1 MGLDIVLNKTFSP
14 MFQALR
20 RRLLRSYLSVIAAIL
35 GTFATAVYVFFAC
48 SLYRQLDNELLTLA
62 KAAAPSLAIAK
73 KEVPTN
79 LEQDIP
85 WSKLFQRYQSLEWF
99 DVDGKLLTRAGPVFS
114 TLPLRKPLQAAQQHG
129 SIRTLTLP
137 VYGYTQKGQPLYL
150 EGYVRAS
157 ESTEQVEKTLT
168 ELAWG
173 LGLGGL
179 ITLGLSGIGGLWL
192 TRQSLQP
199 VEQSFD
205 ELKQFTADASHEL
218 RSPLTVIK
226 TSLEVMLLPL
236 EPISPLQA
244 KRLAAIASAT
254 QQMTHLV
261 EDLLFLARTDSSLQT
276 FAPAPLNLPLDEL
289 LQEFLELIEPQA
301 EIKGITLTA
310 QLQKGVRVMGNAAQL
325 TQLFANLLKNALH
338 YTPSGG
344 TITVAMSLSE
354 RGVMVRVK
362 DTGIGIAPEH
372 LPLVFRRFWRADS
385 ARSYREEG
393 LGLGLSIAQ
402 AIAHR
407 HGGNITVSSQ
417 VGVGSCFQVYLPRH
431 P

>member
-1 MGLDIVLNKTFSP
+1 
-14 MFQALR
+14 MFQSLR
-20 RRLLRSYLSVIAAIL
+20 RRLLWSYLAVIAAIL
-35 GTFATAVYVFFAC
+35 GVFATTVYGFVAGR
-48 SLYRQLDNELLTLA
+48 LYRQLDDELLTLA

-73 KEVPTN
+73 KEVPAN

-99 DVDGKLLTRAGPVFS
+99 GVDGKLLTRAGPVFS
-114 TLPLRKPLQAAQQHG
+114 TLPLGKPLQAPQQYG
-129 SIRTLTLP
+129 SIRTLTFP
-137 VYGYTQKGQPLYL
+137 VYGYTQKGQSPDL

-261 EDLLFLARTDSSLQT
+261 EDLLLLARTDSSLQT
-276 FAPAPLNLPLDEL
+276 SAPAPMNLPLDEL
-289 LQEFLELIEPQA
+289 LQEFLELMEPQA
-301 EIKGITLTA
+301 ETKGITLIA
-310 QLQKGVRVMGNAAQL
+310 QLQKGIRVMGNAAQL
-325 TQLFANLLKNALH
+325 TRLFANLLKNALH
-338 YTPSGG
+338 YTRSGG

-354 RGVMVRVK
+354 RGVMVSVK

-393 LGLGLSIAQ
+393 LGLGLAIAQ

-417 VGVGSCFQVYLPRH
+417 VEVGSCFQVYLPRH

>member
-1 MGLDIVLNKTFSP
+1 

-20 RRLLRSYLSVIAAIL
+20 RRLLWSYLTVIAAIL

-73 KEVPTN
+73 KEVPAN

-85 WSKLFQRYQSLEWF
+85 WNKLFQRYQSLEWF
-99 DVDGKLLTRAGPVFS
+99 GVDGKLLTRAGPVFS
-114 TLPLRKPLQAAQQHG
+114 TLPLGKPLQAPQQYG

-137 VYGYTQKGQPLYL
+137 VYGYTQKGQSPDL

-261 EDLLFLARTDSSLQT
+261 EDLLFLARTDSTPQT
-276 FAPAPLNLPLDEL
+276 SAPAPMNLPLDEL
-289 LQEFLELIEPQA
+289 LQEFLELMEPQA
-301 EIKGITLTA
+301 GTKGITLIA
-310 QLQKGVRVMGNAAQL
+310 QLQKGIRVMGNAAQL
-325 TQLFANLLKNALH
+325 TRLFANLLKNALH

-354 RGVMVRVK
+354 RGVMVSVK

-385 ARSYREEG
+385 ARSHRDEG
-393 LGLGLSIAQ
+393 LGLGLAIAQ
-402 AIAHR
+402 AIAHG

-417 VGVGSCFQVYLPRH
+417 VGCGSCFQVYLPRH